1 MTKRRHL
8 AQTAALVGGV
18 LLAVSV
24 WVVVEYFVIIECF
37 DGDGGAP
44 YTAHDSPRGA
54 LCRAADGAVVRAL
67 PILCLA
73 LGILLGAAIVRR
85 WRDRRLPAA
94 ALAVVVL
101 APALITVGI
110 PAFVAATVSSHCSDD
125 QQAAI
130 DRWRQEGAIGSA
142 PYDCEHY

>member
-1 MTKRRHL
+1 MV
-8 AQTAALVGGV
+8 TAGPNTPLTTH
-18 LLAVSV
+18 
-24 WVVVEYFVIIECF
+24 
-37 DGDGGAP
+37 P
-44 YTAHDSPRGA
+44 GA

-73 LGILLGAAIVRR
+73 LGILLGAAIVRQ

-101 APALITVGI
+101 APALITVRI

-130 DRWRQEGAIGSA
+130 DRWRQGRA
-142 PYDCEHY
+142 PSVRRPMTASTTSRRILFRQR